1 MNPSSSTATHRA
13 LIRDAQSRPGNDPI
27 FALHGEATERAA
39 RGESILNATLGA
51 LLHDD
56 RSLAVMDSASEAFVA
71 VPNVQAAGYAPISG
85 DAPFLDAVVADLVG
99 EGDLADRAVAVATAG
114 ATGALH
120 HAIANFVEPGQAVLT
135 TQYFWG
141 PYIALAEHGRKRIE
155 TFSMF
160 NDQGRFDTDAFGAS
174 LHAWVETQGRA
185 LALLNFPCHNPTG
198 YSLDEQEWAAVAD
211 HVNAVGKL
219 GPVALLIDYAY
230 GSFGSPSA
238 NGWRSHL
245 STMVESATVLFA
257 WTASKAFTQ
266 YGSRVGALVA
276 LHDSADERA
285 AIAGA
290 LGYSCRGT
298 WSNCNH
304 RGLLAVTRLLR
315 DPELA
320 ARAASERADL
330 VELLDRRVRLF
341 NELASQHE
349 LRYPR
354 YEGGFFVS
362 VFTPDS
368 MATAA
373 RMRELGVYVVP
384 IPGAVRVAL
393 CATPLPAVPRLVEA
407 LAAGVAAAE
416 SGNGEVGGR

>member
-1 MNPSSSTATHRA
+1 MNPSTGTATHRA
-13 LIRDAQSRPGNDPI
+13 LIPDAQARPGNDPI

-51 LLHDD
+51 LLRDD
-56 RSLAVMDSASEAFVA
+56 RSLAVMPSASEALVA
-71 VPNVQAAGYAPISG
+71 VPHTQAAAYAPISG
-85 DAPFLDAVVADLVG
+85 DAPFLSAVVHDLLG
-99 EGDLADRAVAVATAG
+99 DGDLAGQAVAVATAG

-135 TQYFWG
+135 TNYYWG
-141 PYIALAEHGRKRIE
+141 PYAALAEHGRKRIE

-160 NDQGRFDTDAFGAS
+160 NDEGGFDGEAFGKS
-174 LHAWVETQGRA
+174 LRTLVENQGRA

-198 YSLDEQEWAAVAD
+198 YSLDEQEWAAVAE
-211 HVNAVGKL
+211 HVRSVGKV

-230 GSFGSPSA
+230 GSFGSESA
-238 NGWRSHL
+238 NGWREHL
-245 STMVESATVLFA
+245 PTMVESATVLFG

-266 YGSRVGALVA
+266 YGARVGALVA
-276 LHDSADERA
+276 LNNSADERA

-304 RGLLAVTRLLR
+304 RGLLAVTQLLR

-320 ARAASERADL
+320 ARSARERAALVDL
-330 VELLDRRVRLF
+330 LAQRVRSF
-341 NELASQHE
+341 NQLAAQHNLE
-349 LRYPR
+349 YPR

-368 MATAA
+368 EATAA

-407 LAAGVAAAE
+407 LAEGVVAARE
-416 SGNGEVGGR
+416 GGA